1 MLVTIIERT
10 TLHGTRVSTWM
21 IEPTGLVMHGSIL
34 ISEDVMKFPENQ
46 GHSGGLIIVIRT

>member
-46 GHSGGLIIVIRT
+46 GHSGGLIIVN